1 MINDKQHIHLD
12 IFTDENFLGFGYL
25 ASTTLLNMITIQRHI
40 VCDFERMMKISPRI
54 CRLKTRQDHT
64 GSGDYFT
71 VLLLL
76 TLDFSQ

>member
-12 IFTDENFLGFGYL
+12 IFTDENFLSFGYL
-25 ASTTLLNMITIQRHI
+25 ASTTLLNMITIHRHI

-54 CRLKTRQDHT
+54 CRPKTRKDQT

-71 VLLLL
+71 ALLLL
-76 TLDFSQ
+76 ILDFSQ